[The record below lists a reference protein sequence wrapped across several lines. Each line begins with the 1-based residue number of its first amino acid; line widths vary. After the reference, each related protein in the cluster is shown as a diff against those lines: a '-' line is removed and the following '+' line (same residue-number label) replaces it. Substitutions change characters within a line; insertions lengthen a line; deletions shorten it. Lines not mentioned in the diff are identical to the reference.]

1 MDDLKEVL
9 SVAQADAVLEEINSE
24 RQAILDAQETR
35 KAEFEGADV
44 DRKEALAKESEEAN
58 KRFKELNEKEGK
70 VIELRKRLEESEKAF
85 SMENQLNE
93 SKVKERKEN
102 MDENMTIEKL
112 RSTDEYRS
120 AYVELLK
127 TGNRNRVEDVITRAG
142 LKSTDAGVPVPTI
155 MQSFVETAWAK
166 NGKFSKYVRLVSHK
180 GNLQIPVEVS
190 ADDAV
195 MHAEGTTMPV
205 EESIVLKNIN
215 IGYKTIKKWISLT
228 DELMAL
234 VDEEFL
240 QYVADEIVYKVSKKL
255 DDLIISGATT
265 DKVVGILNDENS
277 LVATIKQDFTFATH
291 LALLAEIDFE
301 EDLVFAMN
309 RKTFFNTVM
318 ALKDS
323 NGNPIYQ
330 ILTDNEGKPRY
341 AIGGYKVEFT
351 DQLKAY
357 AEAEANEPYMLVGYF
372 QGYTLNCPNGKEVKT
387 LLDETTLAREDKAY
401 MLGKLLAGGAV
412 TKQKAF
418 AVVQKVSA

>member
-9 SVAQADAVLEEINSE
+9 SVAQANAVLEEIKSE

-70 VIELRKRLEESEKAF
+70 VIELRKRLEESEKVF

-127 TGNRNRVEDVITRAG
+127 TGNRSQVEDVITRAG
-142 LKSTDAGVPVPTI
+142 LKSTDVGVPVPTI

-195 MHAEGTTMPV
+195 MHTEGTAMPA

-255 DDLIISGATT
+255 DDLIISGTAT

-357 AEAEANEPYMLVGYF
+357 AEAEANDPYMLVGYF